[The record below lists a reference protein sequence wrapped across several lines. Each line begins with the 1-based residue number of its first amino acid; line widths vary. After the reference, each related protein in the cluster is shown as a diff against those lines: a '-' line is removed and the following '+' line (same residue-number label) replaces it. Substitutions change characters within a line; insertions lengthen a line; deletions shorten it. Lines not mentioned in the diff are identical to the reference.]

1 MLLWL
6 QAMVLEAPQ
15 RVLQRVLQ
23 RVPSLVLKSV
33 CDYLP
38 RVTYF
43 VMLLARLMEQQ
54 SQQLELVLPLVS
66 LLTQ

>member
-6 QAMVLEAPQ
+6 QAMVLEA
-15 RVLQRVLQ
+15 RQRVLQ
-23 RVPSLVLKSV
+23 RVPSLVLKLV

>member
-1 MLLWL
+1 L
-6 QAMVLEAPQ
+6 
-15 RVLQRVLQ
+15 
-23 RVPSLVLKSV
+23 V

>member
-15 RVLQRVLQ
+15 RVLQRV
-23 RVPSLVLKSV
+23 PSLVLKLV
-33 CDYLP
+33 CDYFP